1 MTGNAKIIMK
11 RNSLIALLIA
21 LLVSACSSDGVYF
34 SDFRDID
41 PAGWTKQQSFNFVF
55 PDSIVQPGSDLVLQL
70 RHDNYY
76 PYRNLYVK
84 VDYFNQGKLVSTSD
98 VNVALADKFGN
109 WYGSGL
115 GGLYQLTVPLRSD
128 VAHGQFDEV
137 MIWQNLRQDTVKN
150 IANIGLALVIKE

>member
-1 MTGNAKIIMK
+1 MTGNDKRIMK

-21 LLVSACSSDGVYF
+21 LMVSACSSDGVYF

-41 PAGWTKQQSFNFVF
+41 PAGWAKQQSYNFVF
-55 PDSIVQPGSDLVLQL
+55 PDSVVRPGSDLVLQL

-84 VDYFNQGKLVSTSD
+84 VDYFSHGKQVSSDD

-115 GGLYQLTVPLRSD
+115 GGLYQLSVPLRSN
-128 VAHGQFDEV
+128 VAPGQFDEV
-137 MIWQNLRQDTVKN
+137 MIWHNLRQDTVKN
-150 IANIGLALVIKE
+150 IANIGLALDKKE